1 MSPALLAALALVVQ
15 DAAPAETAAPPP
27 QARSVALERVF
38 PFWTEYHALPEDQ
51 RSAFTLDYV
60 IALRGGGPA
69 RFWVETP
76 GGFVVLDRDEDGGAT
91 PPPPSAFEPGAR
103 LFTDAPEGGAA
114 VSMRLSLSGEPSTRY
129 EMAELRAALGQ
140 AGAAMR
146 GLMGLRALVMPRLD
160 TIRFSFDGPAPDAV
174 IVFEDGREAP
184 VETVYGPVI
193 TIRPQERALRR
204 AAAVRFAAPP
214 EAAVLETG
222 R

>member
-1 MSPALLAALALVVQ
+1 MIAALAAALVLAGEPAAA
-15 DAAPAETAAPPP
+15 DAGAPPP
-27 QARSVALERVF
+27 EARSVALERVF
-38 PFWTEYHALPEDQ
+38 PFWTEYHALPPDE
-51 RSAFTLDYV
+51 RSAFTLDY
-60 IALRGGGPA
+60 IINLRGGAHA

-76 GGFVVLDRDEDGGAT
+76 EGFAVLQRDDDGAAT
-91 PPPPSAFEPGAR
+91 PPPPSAFEADAR

-114 VSMRLSLSGEPSTRY
+114 VSMRLSLSAEPATRY
-129 EMAELRAALGQ
+129 EMGDLRTALGQ

-146 GLMGLRALVMPRLD
+146 GLMGVRALFMPRLD

-184 VETVYGPVI
+184 VETVYGDVI
-193 TIRPQERALRR
+193 TIRPQDRALRR
-204 AAAVRFAAPP
+204 AVAVRFAAAP